1 MQRVGS
7 GQWSC
12 LLRGPPRPSAV
23 KPERSSAQIDERS
36 SPSPTPPVSSSRQFV
51 SRGGLKLEHAL
62 DAFEVSVRGLAC
74 ADFGCNVGGF
84 TDCLLQRGAR
94 TVYAVDTGYGILA
107 YPLRRD
113 DRVVTMERTN
123 ALHAPPPDPVDLVTI
138 DLGWTPQRHA
148 IPAALPWLRA
158 EGRIITLVKP
168 HFELTGA
175 ERRDKLVAGRLDP
188 AHAARVFDR
197 TLAAMPALGVRVLQH
212 TTSPI
217 TGGKS
222 SRGGTG
228 NVEYLVLLLP
238 EAGTPFDH
246 AEAT

>member
-1 MQRVGS
+1 M
-7 GQWSC
+7 
-12 LLRGPPRPSAV
+12 
-23 KPERSSAQIDERS
+23 
-36 SPSPTPPVSSSRQFV
+36 SSSRQFV

-62 DAFEVSVRGLAC
+62 DAFGVSVQGLAC

-94 TVYAVDTGYGILA
+94 TVYAVDTGYGTLA

-123 ALHAPPPDPVDLVTI
+123 VLHASPPPDPVDLVTI
-138 DLGWTPQRHA
+138 DLGWTTQRRA
-148 IPAALPWLRA
+148 IPAALRWLRA

-168 HFELTGA
+168 HYELTEA
-175 ERRDKLVAGRLDP
+175 ERRDELVAGRLDA

-197 TLAAMPALGVRVLQH
+197 ALASMPALGVRVLQH

-222 SRGGTG
+222 ARGGTG
-228 NVEYLVLLLP
+228 NVEYLVLLFP
-238 EAGTPFDH
+238 KAGPPFNP
-246 AEAT
+246 TLTI